1 MHRVDGRNC
10 YYCVWMVGDRVHLKL
25 TVVSSM
31 AQSFVWKL
39 EIRTKNI
46 GNTQQIRCIYRERNS
61 YCFILWT
68 FFQIWEGG
76 IRSLLGYL
84 GIENLVISAFSE
96 LKQNENRQKN
106 VGVGKFRA
114 GRRTQQV
121 RLGMSSTT
129 RRKEK

>member
-1 MHRVDGRNC
+1 M
-10 YYCVWMVGDRVHLKL
+10 
-25 TVVSSM
+25 
-31 AQSFVWKL
+31 
-39 EIRTKNI
+39 
-46 GNTQQIRCIYRERNS
+46 
-61 YCFILWT
+61 
-68 FFQIWEGG
+68 
-76 IRSLLGYL
+76 LGYL